1 MDANYD
7 PWSTHLPALAT
18 AVHKF
23 GNRVLELGC
32 GWYSTPLLYAMS
44 PYVLTLEHDA
54 DWASKFDSLTKDHLL
69 IVPNLVKEVES
80 IVASKMQMFDVVFV
94 DCEGNDL
101 RRRCV
106 ELFLNTRC
114 CIVAHD
120 TQEDHYRPLLSKVKY
135 VRHFDF
141 IMPRTSYLSNILDV
155 TQ

>member
-18 AVHKF
+18 AVHLYG
-23 GNRVLELGC
+23 GNVLEIGC

-44 PYVLTLEHDA
+44 KNVLTIETDPV
-54 DWASKFDSLTKDHLL
+54 WAKKFESITKDHLL
-69 IVPNLVKEVES
+69 LVDNLVETIEDLVGQWNV
-80 IVASKMQMFDVVFV
+80 IFV

-106 ELFLNTRC
+106 ELFINSKC

-120 TQEDHYRPLLSKVKY
+120 TQEAHYQTLVRKVKY
-135 VRHFDF
+135 QRHYDF
-141 IMPRTSYLSNILDV
+141 IMPRTSHLSNVLDV
-155 TQ
+155 RAT